1 MNTQTCERLL
11 AAAKTGD
18 SIAMEQLLIAIL
30 VPLHTAARHRLDSRL
45 GPRLDASDVVQQTL
59 FEVQQSLSEFRGQT
73 DAEWHA
79 WTRSILQHNVANEND
94 RHLHAQ
100 KRTVTRERSI
110 DEDRA
115 EQGPLKYVL
124 RERQCSPSQQAQD
137 NESCQQLRLA
147 ITSLPDLQQTA
158 IRMRYLQHMPIAEI
172 AVGMSRSKTAV
183 AGLLK
188 RGLNQLPTQMAAA
201 AEHL

>member
-1 MNTQTCERLL
+1 MDTQKCERLL

-30 VPLHTAARHRLDSRL
+30 DPLHTAARHRLDSRL

-79 WTRSILQHNVANEND
+79 WTRSILQYNVANEID
-94 RHLHAQ
+94 RYLH
-100 KRTVTRERSI
+100 
-110 DEDRA
+110 
-115 EQGPLKYVL
+115 
-124 RERQCSPSQQAQD
+124 ERQFSPSQQAQH
-137 NESCQQLRLA
+137 NESCRELQMA

-158 IRMRYLQHMPIAEI
+158 IRMRYLQHKPIAEI

-188 RGLNQLPTQMAAA
+188 RGLNRLRAQMVSA